1 MTGSKGTME
10 KLHIGLIGCG
20 NISDIY
26 LKNIR
31 DLFPN
36 LEVVALANRTRAKSE
51 AKAKEY
57 GIQKVLETDELIK
70 DPKVELVLILT
81 DPSSHY
87 PLAKKALL
95 ANKHV
100 YLEKPLALSNE
111 EGAEL
116 LQLANSQDRML
127 AVAPDTFLGGGLQLC
142 KNLIDSGSIG
152 DIVSVDAFMCNHG
165 PEKWHPNP
173 EFFYKQGGGPMLDL
187 GPYYFTAI
195 VNLVGPV
202 QSVMGMTG
210 KSFEKRIIGS
220 EKKKGQSIQVETP
233 THFSGS
239 MRFANG
245 AIGTIIMSF
254 DVWKAELPRIEIH
267 GTLGSLS
274 VPDPNTFS
282 GPVKLCLG
290 TEGYKEIPIPAHSY
304 VENSRGIGLAD
315 MANSLIEKRESRV
328 SKEMA
333 AHVLEIMLA
342 FEKSSD
348 SKKEIAISSRCK
360 AAEPFPSGFRFS

>member
-1 MTGSKGTME
+1 MK
-10 KLHIGLIGCG
+10 KLSVALLGCG

-26 LKNIR
+26 LRNIR
-31 DLFPN
+31 ELFPN
-36 LEVVALANRTRAKSE
+36 LEVVALSNRTRGKAE
-51 AKAKEY
+51 AKAEEY
-57 GIQKVLETDELIK
+57 GIPKVLEIDELLH
-70 DPKVELVLILT
+70 DPAVELVLILT

-87 PLAKKALL
+87 TLAKKALL
-95 ANKHV
+95 NDKHV
-100 YLEKPLALSNE
+100 YLEKPLALSNAE
-111 EGAEL
+111 AREL
-116 LQLANSQDRML
+116 LELADRQNRML
-127 AVAPDTFLGGGLQLC
+127 GVAPDTFLGGGLQLC
-142 KNLIDSGSIG
+142 KKIIDSGTIG
-152 DIVSVDAFMCNHG
+152 EIVAVNAFLCNHG

-187 GPYYFTAI
+187 GPYYLTAI

-202 QSVMGMTG
+202 QSVTGMTNMA
-210 KSFEKRIIGS
+210 FEQRIVGS
-220 EKKKGQSIQVETP
+220 GKKKGETIQVETP

-254 DVWKAELPRIEIH
+254 DIWKAELPRIEIH

-290 TEGYKEIPIPAHSY
+290 SEGYKEIPIPSDAY

-315 MANSLIEKRESRV
+315 MANSLIENRESRI

-333 AHVLEIMLA
+333 AHVLEVMLA
-342 FEKSSD
+342 FETSSD
-348 SKKEIAISSRCK
+348 SKKEIAIDSTCK
-360 AAEPFPSGFRFS
+360 AAELFPPGFRFS

>member
-1 MTGSKGTME
+1 MG

-36 LEVVALANRTRAKSE
+36 LEVVALSNRTKAKAE
-51 AKAKEY
+51 AKATQY
-57 GIQKVLETDELIK
+57 GIPKVLETDELLQ
-70 DPKVELVLILT
+70 DSEVELVLILT

-87 PLAKKALL
+87 TLAKKALL
-95 ANKHV
+95 ENKHV

-111 EGAEL
+111 EASEL
-116 LQLANSQDRML
+116 LQLADRQNKML
-127 AVAPDTFLGGGLQLC
+127 GVAPDTFLGGGLQLC
-142 KNLIDSGSIG
+142 KELIDSGSIG
-152 DIVSVDAFMCNHG
+152 EIVSVNAFMCNHG

-187 GPYYFTAI
+187 GPYYLTAI

-202 QSVMGMTG
+202 QSVTGMTG
-210 KSFEKRIIGS
+210 KAFEKRIIGS
-220 EKKKGQSIQVETP
+220 GKKKGETIQVETP

-239 MRFANG
+239 MRFVNG

-254 DVWKAELPRIEIH
+254 DVWKSELPRIEIH
-267 GTLGSLS
+267 GTLASLS

-282 GPVKLCLG
+282 GPVKLCQG
-290 TEGYKEIPIPAHSY
+290 SEGYREIPITSPSY

-315 MANSLIEKRESRV
+315 MANSIIENRESRI
-328 SKEMA
+328 SKEVA
-333 AHVLEIMLA
+333 AHVLEVMLA

-348 SKKEIAISSRCK
+348 SKKEIAISSKCK
-360 AAEPFPSGFRFS
+360 VAEPLPSGFTFS